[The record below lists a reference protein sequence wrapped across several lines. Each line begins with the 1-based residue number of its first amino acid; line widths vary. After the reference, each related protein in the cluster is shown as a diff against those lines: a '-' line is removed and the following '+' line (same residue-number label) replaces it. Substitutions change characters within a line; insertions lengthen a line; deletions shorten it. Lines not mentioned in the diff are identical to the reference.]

1 MASLPRRLTAAIEHA
16 DHVIL
21 DAGSGALLNYYGIEE
36 TEFYTVFFSV
46 SRAMGLLSQLILSR
60 AMWEPITRPKS
71 HTTDW
76 YKAFAAK

>member
-1 MASLPRRLTAAIEHA
+1 MKPGSL
-16 DHVIL
+16 HVDVVAGQL
-21 DAGSGALLNYYGIEE
+21 KDAGSGALLNYYGITEM
-36 TEFYTVFFSV
+36 EFYTVFFSV

-76 YKAFAAK
+76 YKNFAGME